1 MPQPYLWLQKADP
14 KINVVEA
21 ILYPGLILPQ
31 CGIWLQREDP
41 LFTSP
46 HSLSNP
52 GFLSVVW
59 HERYMPF
66 FSVRGRKGREDPQ
79 EINNTKG
86 GFPHTHISHLH
97 EATQVCPPVFGTNHG
112 STMRSKMRQSCR
124 RVRYWTT
131 ARVSYLAII
140 RFYYFSPH
148 HHLLNIIQYFH
159 VQYFHWLTSKGS
171 VLKDIF
177 RQWQS
182 GKFQEKRWTV
192 NIHW

>member
-1 MPQPYLWLQKADP
+1 M
-14 KINVVEA
+14 
-21 ILYPGLILPQ
+21 
-31 CGIWLQREDP
+31 P
-41 LFTSP
+41 LFSDVPCLSP
-46 HSLSNP
+46 TCGSRKQTPRLTQWQQFSIPVSSCLNVAFGCRWRTPCSHLLPPSATQAFCQQYGMN
-52 GFLSVVW
+52 VN
-59 HERYMPF
+59 MPF

-159 VQYFHWLTSKGS
+159 VQYFH
-171 VLKDIF
+171 
-177 RQWQS
+177 
-182 GKFQEKRWTV
+182 
-192 NIHW
+192 